1 MRVSA
6 TTRAALP
13 LLLALG
19 VLPMLVHVAIVV
31 TSHGHTGAPVGIA
44 HLFRL
49 GVVTASALTHWAIY
63 GGLLLTFGLTL
74 RPGREALLTMMAR
87 KMHGALSDE
96 VTVYTRR
103 ATWAWCGFFAT
114 QLTTSV
120 TLFLFA
126 PLVVWSFFVNVLD
139 LPLVATMFVAE
150 YLCRLTCLRDPP
162 RQSLAQ
168 VVRMIAEVRK
178 PGDEPASLP

>member
-13 LLLALG
+13 LLLVLG
-19 VLPMLVHVAIVV
+19 IVPLLIHVAIVT
-31 TSHGHTGAPVGIA
+31 TSQGHAAALAGIPR
-44 HLFRL
+44 LFRL
-49 GVVTASALTHWAIY
+49 GVVTASALTHWTIY

-74 RPGREALLTMMAR
+74 RPGRVALLTTMAR
-87 KMHGALSDE
+87 KMHGPLSDE

-103 ATWAWCGFFAT
+103 ATWAWCGFFAV

-126 PLVVWSFFVNVLD
+126 PLVIWSFFVNVLD
-139 LPLVATMFVAE
+139 LPLVATMFAAE
-150 YLCRLTCLRDPP
+150 YLCRLNCLREPP

-168 VVRMIAEVRK
+168 IVRLITDVRK
-178 PGDEPASLP
+178 PGDEPAGLP

>member
-1 MRVSA
+1 
-6 TTRAALP
+6 
-13 LLLALG
+13 
-19 VLPMLVHVAIVV
+19 MLVHVAIVA
-31 TSHGHTGAPVGIA
+31 TAQGHIGAPVGIA
-44 HLFRL
+44 RLFRL

-74 RPGREALLTMMAR
+74 RPGRQALLTTMAR
-87 KMHGALSDE
+87 KVHGALSDE

-103 ATWAWCGFFAT
+103 ATWAWCGFFAA

-139 LPLVATMFVAE
+139 LPLVATMFAAE

-168 VVRMIAEVRK
+168 IVRMITEVRK
-178 PGDEPASLP
+178 PGDEPAGLP